1 MIGIFYVH
9 LHAVFLT
16 LFYSQI
22 IFIIMSYKKKK
33 KERSYTCRIKIS
45 ATKKR
50 NIEMCAKAQG
60 ITLNR
65 FIKDAI
71 NQSLTEVKALQAIED
86 NGILKNQLKLFDMEE
101 CLQNETQLSL
111 DL

>member
-1 MIGIFYVH
+1 
-9 LHAVFLT
+9 
-16 LFYSQI
+16 
-22 IFIIMSYKKKK
+22 MSYKQKKE
-33 KERSYTCRIKIS
+33 ERSYTCRIKIS

-50 NIEMCAKAQG
+50 NIEMCAKAKG

-71 NQSLTEVKALQAIED
+71 NQSLIEAKAQQIVEN
-86 NGILKNQLKLFDMEE
+86 NGILKNQLKLFDTEE
-101 CLQNETQLSL
+101 CFQKETQLNL

>member
-1 MIGIFYVH
+1 
-9 LHAVFLT
+9 
-16 LFYSQI
+16 
-22 IFIIMSYKKKK
+22 MSYKKKK
-33 KERSYTCRIKIS
+33 EERSYTCRIKIS

-50 NIEMCAKAQG
+50 NIEKYASAKG

-71 NQSLTEVKALQAIED
+71 NQSLTEAKAQHITEN
-86 NGILKNQLKLFDMEE
+86 NGVLKNQLKLFDTEE
-101 CLQNETQLSL
+101 YLQNETQLNL